1 MKHSVAL
8 LAALALPVLGKLNLR
23 QRDSPAVVGLDI
35 NRNDISDPVTRDRRR
50 LKRDKTVSTVL
61 DNEVCW
67 LLVAELGDHKI
78 NCCSRSHR

>member
-8 LAALALPVLGKLNLR
+8 LAALAVPVLGKLNLR

-35 NRNDISDPVTRDRRR
+35 NRNDISDPVARDRKR

-67 LLVAELGDHKI
+67 LLVAELGATRK
-78 NCCSRSHR
+78 